1 MIAGRVQAHREDV
14 RGEVA
19 RGVENGPLAAVR
31 VEKAKLAGVEHQPGR
46 FPGDLPAV
54 EVVAGNGMPQAGH
67 VHAQLVRPSGAG
79 PQQDQGGLLAAFQDQ
94 VVRQGSLARVVAD
107 HLPWPVWPVADKGQ
121 VHPSFVVAHD
131 APDQGQVDLAGQTLL
146 ELAAQ
151 FGLNPEW
158 LKTGR
163 GPAHQNDQG
172 KTALIPK
179 VSARACAGG
188 GSLELG
194 DTVVDELP
202 FDRSWLSRK
211 GNPAR
216 MVAMEVVGD
225 SMSPELEPGDNILI
239 DQSQNRVADNNLYV
253 VGLADTI
260 QVKRV
265 QVRPGLV
272 ILFSTNQRY
281 SPVTLQGDEIDTLRV
296 IGRVLWSSR
305 AYA

>member
-1 MIAGRVQAHREDV
+1 MNFDEFYQRVAKATGIGTQKELAGLLGIDPA
-14 RGEVA
+14 A
-19 RGVENGPLAAVR
+19 ITLAKSRGVP
-31 VEKAKLAGVEHQPGR
+31 KAWCL
-46 FPGDLPAV
+46 
-54 EVVAGNGMPQAGH
+54 
-67 VHAQLVRPSGAG
+67 
-79 PQQDQGGLLAAFQDQ
+79 
-94 VVRQGSLARVVAD
+94 
-107 HLPWPVWPVADKGQ
+107 
-121 VHPSFVVAHD
+121 
-131 APDQGQVDLAGQTLL
+131 T
-146 ELAAQ
+146 LAAQ

-163 GPAHQNDQG
+163 GTVHQNDQG